1 MTSRN
6 LLIALAA
13 AAALAVAFDSHRAA
27 AAGRPN
33 PPADPAPAA
42 TAAADPVVQ
51 IALLLDTSGSMDGL
65 IAQAKTQL
73 WKVVNEF
80 ARARYNGKAP
90 RVEVA
95 LYEYGNQG
103 LSAQSG
109 FIRQVAPL
117 TTDLDRISE
126 QLFALRTNG
135 GDEYCGQVIQVA
147 TRELQWSSAK
157 GALKMIFIAG
167 NEPFTQGPVAPDGAV
182 KAAIAKGIVVNTVFC
197 GGEQEGVRTGWKLGA
212 LLADGRYSFIDS
224 NRAVTAVNAPQDA
237 EIARLGAEL
246 NATYLAYGG
255 DGRAK
260 AARQRAQD
268 RNAESAGMGA
278 GVQRAMAKASANYK
292 NDDWDLVDAS
302 KSGKVAVGSM
312 EKAALPEE
320 MRGMTEEQRTEHVA
334 KMAARRDA
342 LRSQIQKLEAERR
355 AYVAAEE
362 SKRAKEGPA
371 GIDRA
376 MLESVHAQAAKAAY
390 TFE

>member
-13 AAALAVAFDSHRAA
+13 ATVLAVAFDSHHAS

-33 PPADPAPAA
+33 PPSAGS
-42 TAAADPVVQ
+42 ADPVVQ
-51 IALLLDTSGSMDGL
+51 IALLLDTSSSMDGL

-103 LSAQSG
+103 LSAQTG
-109 FIRQVAPL
+109 WIRQVAPL

-135 GDEYCGQVIQVA
+135 GDEYCGQVVQVA
-147 TRELQWSSAK
+147 TRELRWSDAK

-167 NEPFTQGPVAPDGAV
+167 NEPFTQGPVAPDGAS
-182 KAAIAKGIVVNTVFC
+182 KAAIAKGIVVNTIFC
-197 GGEQEGVRTGWKLGA
+197 GGEQEGIQTGWKQGA

-224 NRAVTAVNAPQDA
+224 NQVVAAVNAPQDA
-237 EIARLGAEL
+237 EIAKLGAEL
-246 NATYLAYGG
+246 NATYIAYGG
-255 DGRAK
+255 EGKKK
-260 AARQRAQD
+260 AERQQAQD
-268 RNAESAGMGA
+268 VNAASAGQGA

-302 KSGKVAVGSM
+302 KSGKVALGAVSA
-312 EKAALPEE
+312 EALPEE
-320 MRGMTEEQRTEHVA
+320 MRGMNEDQRKEHVA
-334 KMAARRDA
+334 KMSGKRDE
-342 LRSQIQKLEAERR
+342 LRTKIQKLETERR
-355 AYVAAEE
+355 GYVAAEE
-362 SKRAKEGPA
+362 SKRAKSGTA
-371 GIDRA
+371 TLDNA
-376 MLESVHAQAAKAAY
+376 MLETVHAQAAKADYA
-390 TFE
+390 FE

>member
-6 LLIALAA
+6 FLLVLAA
-13 AAALAVAFDSHRAA
+13 AALLAVAFDSHKAS

-33 PPADPAPAA
+33 PPAAGQ
-42 TAAADPVVQ
+42 ADPVVQ

-109 FIRQVAPL
+109 WIRQVAPL

-147 TRELQWSSAK
+147 SRELQWSDAK

-197 GGEQEGVRTGWKLGA
+197 GGEQEGVQTGWKQGA

-224 NRAVTAVNAPQDA
+224 NRAVAAVTAPQDA
-237 EIARLGAEL
+237 EIAKLGAEL
-246 NATYLAYGG
+246 NATYIAYGG
-255 DGRAK
+255 EGKAK
-260 AARQRAQD
+260 AMRQQAQD
-268 RNAESAGMGA
+268 SNAASAGQGA
-278 GVQRAMAKASANYK
+278 GVQRAMAKASANYR
-292 NDDWDLVDAS
+292 NDDWDLVDAA
-302 KSGKVAVGSM
+302 KAGKKV
-312 EKAALPEE
+312 EKEALPAE
-320 MRGMTEEQRTEHVA
+320 MQAMNDAEQKEHIA
-334 KMAARRDA
+334 KMATKRTELQAK
-342 LRSQIQKLEAERR
+342 IQKLEADRR
-355 AYVAAEE
+355 TYVAAEE
-362 SKRAKEGPA
+362 SKRAKAAGPA
-371 GIDRA
+371 SIDKA
-376 MLESVHAQAAKAAY
+376 MLESVHAQAAKADY
-390 TFE
+390 VFE

>member
-6 LLIALAA
+6 LLIALAV
-13 AAALAVAFDSHRAA
+13 AAALAVAFDSHHAS

-33 PPADPAPAA
+33 PPAA
-42 TAAADPVVQ
+42 TATDPVVQ
-51 IALLLDTSGSMDGL
+51 IALLLDTSSSMDGL

-103 LSAQSG
+103 LSSQSG
-109 FIRQVAPL
+109 WIRQVAPL

-147 TRELQWSSAK
+147 TRELQWSDAK

-197 GGEQEGVRTGWKLGA
+197 GGEREGISTGWKQGA

-224 NRAVTAVNAPQDA
+224 NQVVAAVTAPQDA
-237 EIARLGAEL
+237 EIAKLGAEL

-255 DGRAK
+255 DGKAK
-260 AARQRAQD
+260 AMRQQAQD
-268 RNAESAGMGA
+268 KNAESAGMGA

-292 NDDWDLVDAS
+292 NDDWDLVDAA
-302 KSGKVAVGSM
+302 KAGKVAVGTVS
-312 EKAALPEE
+312 ADALPEE
-320 MRGMTEEQRTEHVA
+320 MRGMNEEQRKEHVA
-334 KMAARRDA
+334 KMATKRTELQAK
-342 LRSQIQKLEAERR
+342 IQKLEAERR
-355 AYVAAEE
+355 TYVAAEE
-362 SKRAKEGPA
+362 TKRAKAAAPA
-371 GIDRA
+371 SIDRA
-376 MLESVHAQAAKAAY
+376 MLESVHAQAAKADYA
-390 TFE
+390 FE